1 MHAFLRRVE
10 VDEAVDLGRDEG
22 VPAAVLHPHCL
33 LDARHAGAREPDPYL
48 RRRRLQVWRG
58 RYSLLHAPTVAREQM
73 PDDKRFAQLVSLACH
88 DLRTPLATVSGFAR
102 TLGRTEFEPPVDR
115 YIEIIGDASDQL
127 DELLKELSLLARIE
141 MGRYEPQLV
150 AVDSLEF
157 VRSAAAEL
165 EEGRVEVEGTGAEV
179 RVPEEEMRRAL
190 SQLARAASRHG
201 GFDSVA
207 YRVEGATLRLSPITP
222 SSADVLLGEAL
233 RDLGAVAAT
242 TLVRALGG
250 SVEAEAETLVVRL
263 PG

>member
-1 MHAFLRRVE
+1 
-10 VDEAVDLGRDEG
+10 
-22 VPAAVLHPHCL
+22 
-33 LDARHAGAREPDPYL
+33 
-48 RRRRLQVWRG
+48 
-58 RYSLLHAPTVAREQM
+58 M

-102 TLGRTEFEPPVDR
+102 TLERTELEAPVDR

-141 MGRYEPQLV
+141 LGSFEPQLV
-150 AVDSLEF
+150 PVDSLELA
-157 VRSAAAEL
+157 RSAAAVL
-165 EEGRVEVEGTGAEV
+165 EEGRVEVDGTGAEV

-201 GFDSVA
+201 GLDSVA

-250 SVEAEAETLVVRL
+250 SVETEGETLAVRL
-263 PG
+263 PV